1 MERLPWEN
9 RHSKAIY
16 YSEMISVQQIV
27 FDQAVLH
34 PELIDAR
41 WKCDACVCTP
51 WNPLSDE
58 YDNFYQSHKFK
69 LTHMITYKKNISKIP
84 ANASETGYLKALTP
98 LYINGYLLYYPD

>member
-16 YSEMISVQQIV
+16 YAEMISVQQIV

-34 PELIDAR
+34 PELIDVR
-41 WKCDACVCTP
+41 CKCGAYVWTP

-58 YDNFYQSHKFK
+58 YDNYYQSHKFK
-69 LTHMITYKKNISKIP
+69 LTHANKNISKIP
-84 ANASETGYLKALTP
+84 ANASETGYLKALT
-98 LYINGYLLYYPD
+98 I

>member
-1 MERLPWEN
+1 
-9 RHSKAIY
+9 
-16 YSEMISVQQIV
+16 MILVQQIV

-34 PELIDAR
+34 PELIEAR
-41 WKCDACVCTP
+41 WKCGSCVLTP

-69 LTHMITYKKNISKIP
+69 LTHAKKNISEIP

-98 LYINGYLLYYPD
+98 LYINGYLPYYPGQYKYTLVLTGIH